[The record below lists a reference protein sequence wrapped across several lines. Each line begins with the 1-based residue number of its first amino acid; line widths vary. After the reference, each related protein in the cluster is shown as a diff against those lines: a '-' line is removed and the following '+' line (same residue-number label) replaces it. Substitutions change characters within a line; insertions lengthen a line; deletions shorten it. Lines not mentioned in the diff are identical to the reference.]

1 MEDGPKAGTYDVSSE
16 HPTSCA
22 YVSDLDKW
30 TISYLGLPPLSFI
43 DGGLAEDFS
52 TLLITFDSNT
62 PDAVYFRLHDD
73 LTFDVADTG
82 TTATVTVDAPSM
94 DVRYEN
100 GSPEEQT
107 GPVELTVECA
117 APFRYE

>member
-1 MEDGPKAGTYDVSSE
+1 MEDGPRAGTYDVSSE
-16 HPTSCA
+16 HPTACA

-30 TISYLGLPPLSFI
+30 TISYVGLPPLSFI

-52 TLLITFDSNT
+52 TLLITFDSQM
-62 PDAVYFRLHDD
+62 PDATYFTSPED
-73 LTFDVADTG
+73 LTYEVVDTG
-82 TTATVTVDAPSM
+82 TTATISIDVPAM

-100 GSPEEQT
+100 GSPSEQT
-107 GPVELTVECA
+107 GHVELTVECG